1 MNETIKLVF
10 YDKEYDKQLES
21 FELEHA
27 QERFTAYPHQILET
41 LVDTERHYVLMVQEE
56 SVIGYFVL
64 HENKGPVDIGSH
76 NRALLIRALA
86 VSKKEQGKG
95 YALSAMKILPG
106 FAKEYFKNAE
116 ELVLVV
122 NHANIPAQNL
132 YKKAGFSDTGLRR
145 NGVHGLQ
152 FIYNYSLT

>member
-10 YDKEYDKQLES
+10 YDKKYDEELES
-21 FELEHA
+21 FELEYA
-27 QERFTAYPHQILET
+27 QERFTAYPHQILKT

-56 SVIGYFVL
+56 RVIGYFVL
-64 HENKGPVDIGSH
+64 HENKGSVDIGSH
-76 NRALLIRALA
+76 NKALLIRALA

-95 YALSAMKILPG
+95 HALSAMKILPD
-106 FAKEYFKNAE
+106 FTKEHFRNVE

-145 NGVHGLQ
+145 NGAHGLQ
-152 FIYNYSLT
+152 FVYNYILT